1 MADVYWNIGLNTV
14 SIIAGIWGIWYFLF
28 IPKLRYKVEIFPII
42 RPTLPL
48 DKLKILFTN
57 KPIKEL
63 SIVCISIYNK
73 GMGIADNF
81 VTPITIS
88 SNKRILDL
96 QLSKNA
102 IETKV
107 VKKYKILKDEKSI
120 DLSIGFIN
128 RNEEFTCY
136 CIIEGTD
143 NIDISV
149 SGRCKGCSKIKQKYM
164 IPWRVVNKYAPWLLV
179 LLFSLSIAISATLL
193 KNKVRTIHM
202 KLKDINQ
209 DISQQISDIK
219 KTNISVKIE
228 SKK

>member
-1 MADVYWNIGLNTV
+1 MAEMYWNIGLNTV

-102 IETKV
+102 MEAKV

-120 DLSIGFIN
+120 ELSMGFIN

-136 CIIEGTD
+136 CIIDGTD

-149 SGRCKGCSKIKQKYM
+149 SGRCKGCSEIKQKYM
-164 IPWRVVNKYAPWLLV
+164 IPWRVVNKYVPWILL
-179 LLFSLSIAISATLL
+179 LLFSCFIAISSTLL
-193 KNKVRTIHM
+193 KNRVNVLYI
-202 KLKDINQ
+202 KLKNINQ
-209 DISQQISDIK
+209 SISQQVSEIK
-219 KTNISVKIE
+219 TIKNNIKTKSEN
-228 SKK
+228 

>member
-1 MADVYWNIGLNTV
+1 MYWNIGLNTV

-102 IETKV
+102 MEAKV

-120 DLSIGFIN
+120 DLSMGFIN

-136 CIIEGTD
+136 CIIDGTD

-149 SGRCKGCSKIKQKYM
+149 SGRCKGCSEIKQKYM
-164 IPWRVVNKYAPWLLV
+164 IPWRVVNKYVPWILL
-179 LLFSLSIAISATLL
+179 LLFSCFIAISSTLL
-193 KNKVRTIHM
+193 KNRVNVLYI
-202 KLKDINQ
+202 KLKNINQ
-209 DISQQISDIK
+209 SISQQVSEIK
-219 KTNISVKIE
+219 TIKNNIKTKSEN
-228 SKK
+228 

>member
-1 MADVYWNIGLNTV
+1 MAEMYWNIGLNTV

-102 IETKV
+102 MEAKV

-120 DLSIGFIN
+120 DLSMGFIN

-136 CIIEGTD
+136 CIIDGTD

-149 SGRCKGCSKIKQKYM
+149 SGRCKGCSEIKQKYM
-164 IPWRVVNKYAPWLLV
+164 IPWRVVNKYVPWILL
-179 LLFSLSIAISATLL
+179 LLFSCFIAISSTLL
-193 KNKVRTIHM
+193 KNRVNVLYI
-202 KLKDINQ
+202 KLKNINQ
-209 DISQQISDIK
+209 SISQQVSEIK
-219 KTNISVKIE
+219 TIKNNIKTKSEN
-228 SKK
+228 

>member
-1 MADVYWNIGLNTV
+1 MAEMYWNIGLNTV

-63 SIVCISIYNK
+63 SIVSISIYNK

-149 SGRCKGCSKIKQKYM
+149 SGRCKGCSEIKQKYM
-164 IPWRVVNKYAPWLLV
+164 IPWRVVNKYAPWFLL
-179 LLFSLSIAISATLL
+179 LLFSCFIAISSTLL
-193 KNKVRTIHM
+193 KNRVNVLHI
-202 KLKDINQ
+202 KLKNINQ
-209 DISQQISDIK
+209 SISQQVSEIK
-219 KTNISVKIE
+219 TIKNNIKTKIE
-228 SKK
+228 D

>member
-1 MADVYWNIGLNTV
+1 MAEMYWNIGLNTV

-102 IETKV
+102 MEAKV

-120 DLSIGFIN
+120 DLSMNFIN

-136 CIIEGTD
+136 CIIDGTD

-149 SGRCKGCSKIKQKYM
+149 SGRCKGCSEIKQKYM
-164 IPWRVVNKYAPWLLV
+164 IPWRVVNKYVPWILL
-179 LLFSLSIAISATLL
+179 LLFSCFIAISSTLL
-193 KNKVRTIHM
+193 KNRVNVLYI
-202 KLKDINQ
+202 KLKNINQ
-209 DISQQISDIK
+209 SISQQVSEIK
-219 KTNISVKIE
+219 TIKNNIKTKSEN
-228 SKK
+228 